1 MRVYEII
8 ANERRALADL
18 FDELTPE
25 QAREQSLCAGWT
37 VHDVAAHLV
46 MPLETGRP
54 ALALALLTARG
65 DFDRANRRLTARH
78 AARPLTELAGSLR
91 RNAEHPFKLPGMGP
105 EAPLTDLLVHGQDIR
120 RPLGLDREFSE
131 ERITLS
137 LRFLTET
144 KARGFVPRGRL
155 DGLAFET
162 TDLDWSHGEGAL
174 VRGPA
179 EALLLTICGRPA
191 GLDDLHGDGVTAL
204 RSRLTESRSG

>member
-8 ANERRALADL
+8 ANERRALADVL
-18 FDELTPE
+18 DELTPE
-25 QAREQSLCAGWT
+25 QARKPSLCTGWS
-37 VHDVAAHLV
+37 VQDVAAHLV
-46 MPLETGRP
+46 MPLETGPP

-78 AARPLTELAGSLR
+78 SARPLTELAGSLR
-91 RNAEHPFKLPGMGP
+91 RNAEHRFKLPGMGP

-120 RPLGLDREFSE
+120 RPLGIDREFSE

-144 KARGFVPRGRL
+144 RARGFVTSGRL
-155 DGLAFET
+155 HGLAFDA

-179 EALLLTICGRPA
+179 EALLLSICGRPA
-191 GLDDLHGDGVTAL
+191 GLAELRGDGTAVL
-204 RSRLTESRSG
+204 RARLTESGSG